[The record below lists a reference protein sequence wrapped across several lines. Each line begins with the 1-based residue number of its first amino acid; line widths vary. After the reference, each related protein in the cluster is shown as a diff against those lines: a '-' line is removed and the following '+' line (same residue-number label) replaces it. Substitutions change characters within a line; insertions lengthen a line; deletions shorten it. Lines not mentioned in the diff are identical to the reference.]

1 MNLLRHAADEDP
13 ADTPQ
18 LMSLR
23 TLVIIVLPFWAYVAA
38 SNVLYAHS
46 FGGGLASMTGAQVF
60 AAPAPRVLQHV
71 LLLPALIACYCA
83 SLRLGWQPWWRAGA
97 VQALLGVAFAAL
109 AYPLL
114 WVAEYL
120 LMPGVWQHATDK
132 PFSHRLEPSDVWLW
146 VSSATT
152 FLLTYGFGLALV
164 TGFALYRRSRDSELQ
179 IAALERTVSVTRLAA
194 LRMQLSPHTLFNLL
208 HTIRGQISF
217 DPRAAQ
223 TMVVQL
229 ADLLRRLL
237 AAGERDLSPLAD
249 ELQLVRAYL
258 ELQQQRFA
266 DRLSVA
272 LPEPTALP
280 DVWVP
285 SLILYPLAENAIVH
299 GLAGHEEEVR
309 VRIEVASDADTLT
322 LRVRNTLPPGGA
334 HNAEGIGLRNLRERL
349 LVQFDRRARFTVG
362 PDGADAWLAEIR
374 MPRLAHRSWRV

>member
-1 MNLLRHAADEDP
+1 
-13 ADTPQ
+13 
-18 LMSLR
+18 MSLR

-46 FGGGLASMTGAQVF
+46 FAGGLASMTNAQVF
-60 AAPAPRVLQHV
+60 AAPGQRVLQHV
-71 LLLPALIACYCA
+71 LLLPALIACYYA
-83 SLRLGWQPWWRAGA
+83 SLRLGWEPWWRAGA
-97 VQALLGVAFAAL
+97 VQALLGIAFAAL
-109 AYPLL
+109 AYPMLGA
-114 WVAEYL
+114 AEYL
-120 LMPGVWQHATDK
+120 LDPQMWRHAQDK
-132 PFSHRLEPSDVWLW
+132 GDSRLLDPANFWLW

-164 TGFALYRRSRDSELQ
+164 TGFAFYRRSRDSELQ
-179 IAALERTVSVTRLAA
+179 VAALERTVSVTRLAA

-223 TMVVQL
+223 AMVVQL

-237 AAGERDLSPLAD
+237 AAGERDLSLLAE

-266 DRLSVA
+266 DRLRVA
-272 LPEPTALP
+272 LPEPGALP

-299 GLAGHEEEVR
+299 GLAGHEGAVQ
-309 VRIEVASDADTLT
+309 VRIEVTSDADSLT
-322 LRVRNTLPPGGA
+322 LRVRNSLPQGRLRNP
-334 HNAEGIGLRNLRERL
+334 EGIGLRNLRERL
-349 LVQFDRRARFTVG
+349 AVQFDGRASFTAG

-374 MPRLAHRSWRV
+374 MPRLAHRS

>member
-1 MNLLRHAADEDP
+1 MNLLRHATDEDP
-13 ADTPQ
+13 ADAPR

-46 FGGGLASMTGAQVF
+46 FAGGLASMTNAQVF
-60 AAPAPRVLQHV
+60 AAPGQRVLQHV
-71 LLLPALIACYCA
+71 LLLPALIACYYA
-83 SLRLGWQPWWRAGA
+83 SLRLGWEPWWRAGA
-97 VQALLGVAFAAL
+97 VQALLGIAFAAL
-109 AYPLL
+109 AYPMLGA
-114 WVAEYL
+114 AEYL
-120 LMPGVWQHATDK
+120 LDPQMWRHAQDK
-132 PFSHRLEPSDVWLW
+132 GDSRLLDPANFWLW

-164 TGFALYRRSRDSELQ
+164 TGFAFYRRSRDSELQ
-179 IAALERTVSVTRLAA
+179 VAALERTVSVTRLAA

-223 TMVVQL
+223 AMVVQL

-237 AAGERDLSPLAD
+237 AAGERDLSLLAE

-266 DRLSVA
+266 DRLRVA
-272 LPEPTALP
+272 LPEPGALP

-299 GLAGHEEEVR
+299 GLAGHEGAVQ
-309 VRIEVASDADTLT
+309 VRIEVTSDADTLT
-322 LRVRNTLPPGGA
+322 LRVRNSLPQGRLRNP
-334 HNAEGIGLRNLRERL
+334 EGIGLRNLRERL
-349 LVQFDRRARFTVG
+349 AVQFDGRASFTAG

-374 MPRLAHRSWRV
+374 MPRLAHRS

>member
-1 MNLLRHAADEDP
+1 MNLLRHATDEDP
-13 ADTPQ
+13 ADAPR

-46 FGGGLASMTGAQVF
+46 FAGGLASMTSGQVF
-60 AAPAPRVLQHV
+60 AAPGQRVLQHV
-71 LLLPALIACYCA
+71 LLLPALIACYYA
-83 SLRLGWQPWWRAGA
+83 SLRLGWEPWWRAGA

-109 AYPLL
+109 AFPMLGA
-114 WVAEYL
+114 AEYL
-120 LMPGVWQHATDK
+120 LDPEMWRQAHDK
-132 PFSHRLEPSDVWLW
+132 GDSRLLDPANFWLW

-164 TGFALYRRSRDSELQ
+164 TGFAFYRRSRDSELQ
-179 IAALERTVSVTRLAA
+179 IAALERTVSATRLAA

-223 TMVVQL
+223 AMVVQL

-237 AAGERDLSPLAD
+237 AAGERDLSLLAE

-266 DRLSVA
+266 DRLRVT
-272 LPEPTALP
+272 LPEPAALP

-299 GLAGHEEEVR
+299 GLAGHEGAVR
-309 VRIEVASDADTLT
+309 VRIEVTSDADTLT
-322 LRVRNTLPPGGA
+322 LRVRNSLSPGRVR
-334 HNAEGIGLRNLRERL
+334 NPEGIGLRNLRERL
-349 LVQFDRRARFTVG
+349 AVQFDGRASFTAG

-374 MPRLAHRSWRV
+374 MPRLGHRS